1 MLFAINF
8 RFLSRPVQLKG
19 CQILILNL
27 MSFGRYLDLFLHKDL
42 LINLFQFFISCTKL
56 VFPYFQGND
65 DDHCFDSEATVLTS
79 RNIQNLKCLYNY
91 KCFVSGGGR
100 FFLMGLGV
108 SVTWGMSCT
117 HLPSPSS
124 HEHVASGQFEH
135 AFFSQSFCQEVTVI
149 SSITHLKFSFLD
161 KNISLL

>member
-1 MLFAINF
+1 MFFAINF
-8 RFLSRPVQLKG
+8 RFLSRPAQLKG

-108 SVTWGMSCT
+108 SVMQGMSCT
-117 HLPSPSS
+117 HLPSPC
-124 HEHVASGQFEH
+124 HVSMSPMGTLNMP
-135 AFFSQSFCQEVTVI
+135 FFHSLFAKRSQLFPQ
-149 SSITHLKFSFLD
+149 
-161 KNISLL
+161 